1 MGSVQLVFG
10 FSAYTL
16 WSSIKGRDPLM
27 TISTRLLLLLSLL
40 MVSMAAPGL
49 TRSAAAQ
56 SFVPHR
62 AIYDLDVLDRDK
74 PATFSQ
80 VTGRMVYEFDATCEG
95 LIYSH
100 RMLMN
105 LVTQRGETVQSEAVV
120 SFLESKDGRSLRF
133 SVRESYNG
141 RMSAHRE
148 GSATRNAVGEIASVT
163 YSRNEG
169 DDTDEVPETL
179 PKGALFPLGHS
190 IDMVRAAQA
199 GQFVHNAKTFD
210 GDSISFVDTFIGK
223 DRGTHEASIPD
234 SMKDTSAWMM
244 RVSFYKP
251 DAIDS
256 APYYESQMRM
266 YANGLSG
273 SFTLETD
280 DLSAIARLSDV
291 ELREPPVCE

>member
-1 MGSVQLVFG
+1 MTFLRRRLFLL
-10 FSAYTL
+10 TL
-16 WSSIKGRDPLM
+16 LAVGIG
-27 TISTRLLLLLSLL
+27 
-40 MVSMAAPGL
+40 VSGLAPV
-49 TRSAAAQ
+49 ANAQ

-62 AIYDLDVLDRDK
+62 ALYDLEVLERDK
-74 PATFSQ
+74 PATFTQ
-80 VTGRMVYEFDATCEG
+80 VTGRMVYEFDETCDG

-105 LVTQRGETVQSEAVV
+105 LVSQRGDAIRSEAVV

-141 RMSAHRE
+141 RVASHRE
-148 GSATRNAVGEIASVT
+148 GTATRNAVGEIASVT
-163 YSRNEG
+163 YSRNDG
-169 DDTDEVPETL
+169 DGADEVPETL

-190 IDMVRAAQA
+190 IDMVRAARD
-199 GQFVHNAKTFD
+199 GEIVHNARTFD
-210 GDSISFVDTFIGK
+210 GDSISFVDTFIGR
-223 DRGTHEASIPD
+223 DRGERDGVIPE
-234 SMKDTSAWMM
+234 SMNDTEAWMM
-244 RVSFYKP
+244 RVAFYKP

-280 DLSAIARLSDV
+280 DLSALARLNQV
-291 ELREPPVCE
+291 ELRERPVCD